1 MSKGENRAEILSNQY
16 EFWMGIKH
24 ALGMAPK
31 WNTAP
36 SPNDTCVEGYSS
48 NKILHKSK
56 ECFQERLENIQ
67 GGWKTSDALLFA
79 SMLFSI
85 PLTVFFVWGWCGN
98 NIMQI
103 STASSRGYWLEK
115 LFQQSQR
122 KPERQ
127 DKIQSVTDNCGTVF
141 LSTNEDL
148 DLPFWYSSINPPP
161 ECENRES
168 VKLTHF
174 TETVGNSEFTS
185 TTRDA
190 WLECLNTRIGGELV
204 CHADNTKSNK
214 ERLKKVKEL
223 VKYDWCPSNT
233 TYYLYPGM
241 RKLWWRS
248 IEIAEFA
255 EKNQSPPK
263 PSLYVAN
270 TGSKVPGDNVSTIEY
285 FSFWHR
291 EYVIAPL
298 IAWKMW
304 VLSGIYNI
312 YGSYSPDVIAY
323 QNDYHKHGEPN
334 HRQSSISVE
343 QCNKD
348 REKTSNIEILAWL
361 LTPLFPIF
369 ILALNFV
376 ETFYMFFLIVV
387 AFFTHACGRI
397 WPLNWPL
404 WEKAF
409 RALTGFIDT
418 EAAKASE
425 KGTYGFL
432 SMLSPVF
439 TFIQAII
446 NIIYLISSA
455 IIISLLFLTFAVI
468 VGFIFGPLLTM
479 IMGFFSY
486 LLGPMLAGD
495 SWSSG
500 VAGHFMNIIGSENS
514 EYPKWLYI
522 RKYKFVLLMMSII
535 LTVFSKPVTMYLDPT
550 LIAIIIL
557 TLIISVVFP
566 KIGKVIGLSFMANGS
581 GSGKTK
587 TDTPKAAPDAA
598 KSVPK

>member
-1 MSKGENRAEILSNQY
+1 MSKVENRAEILSNQY

-36 SPNDTCVEGYSS
+36 GPNDSCYEGYSS
-48 NKILHKSK
+48 NKITHKST
-56 ECFQERLENIQ
+56 ECFQERLDNIQ
-67 GGWKTSDALLFA
+67 AGWKTSDALLFA

-103 STASSRGYWLEK
+103 SAASSRGYWLEK
-115 LFQQSQR
+115 LFQQSGR

-127 DKIQSVTDNCGTVF
+127 DNIQAVTDNCGTVF

-148 DLPFWYSSINPPP
+148 DLPFWYSSINPPSD
-161 ECENRES
+161 CENRES
-168 VKLTHF
+168 VNLTHF
-174 TETVGNSEFTS
+174 TEGEGNSKFTS

-190 WLECLNTRIGGELV
+190 WLECLNTRIGGEIS
-204 CHADNTKSNK
+204 CPQNNTKSNK
-214 ERLKKVKEL
+214 KRLETVHEL
-223 VKYDWCPSNT
+223 IKYDFCPPNT

-248 IEIAEFA
+248 MEIAEFA

-270 TGSKVPGDNVSTIEY
+270 AGSKVNGDSVSTIEY

-312 YGSYSPDVIAY
+312 YGSYSPDVITY
-323 QNDYHKHGEPN
+323 QTDYHKHGERD
-334 HRQSSISVE
+334 HRQSNISVE

-348 REKTSNIEILAWL
+348 REKTSNYEILAWL

-369 ILALNFV
+369 MLALNFA
-376 ETFYMFFLIVV
+376 ETFYMFFLVIV

-409 RALTGFIDT
+409 RAITGFIDI

-425 KGTYGFL
+425 KATYGFL

-446 NIIYLISSA
+446 NIIFLFVSA
-455 IIISLLFLTFAVI
+455 IIISMLFITFAVI
-468 VGFIFGPLLTM
+468 AGFIFGPIFTLV
-479 IMGFFSY
+479 IGFFSY
-486 LLGPMLAGD
+486 FLGPMLGGD

-500 VAGHFMNIIGSENS
+500 FAGHFMNIIGSENS

-522 RKYKFVLLMMSII
+522 RKYKFVLLMISII

-550 LIAIIIL
+550 LIAIILL

-566 KIGKVIGLSFMANGS
+566 KIGNFIGLTSLGA
-581 GSGKTK
+581 KTK
-587 TDTPKAAPDAA
+587 TDTTSTPVKPT
-598 KSVPK
+598 